1 MVRAAMTTRSAG
13 TRDGR
18 AVGSAGA
25 LWAAL
30 AILIHAA
37 LTARAA
43 TSLPAPRMTYL
54 DNGEVRIGM
63 DLALGG
69 AVTFLSGKGRPG
81 NLINSA
87 DLGRQIQMSHYSGP
101 WPYEV
106 GDKKPHPA
114 WVGLGWN
121 PIQTGDCH
129 LNPSEV
135 VEHRNNGKELYIRCL
150 PMQWPLDNVRG
161 DCVFETWTTLD
172 GPLIHMRFRCTNR
185 RTDKTPYRA
194 CPQELPAVY
203 TISRL
208 GRLMSYTGDRPF
220 TGAPLTHVTNDWRR
234 PWPWTRFLATEG
246 WAALVDDDG
255 WGVGVFKADGLE
267 FHGGLHGDARSDDPK
282 HGSTAYVAPIHHEHF
297 DHNLVYEHRTEF
309 LVGRLEEIRRRF
321 NAMADRRPPVWRFQK
336 DRQHWTV
343 RDATDSGFPLPGAWT
358 VRLGEREARLESGGR
373 CWRAEEGPSMKLRIA
388 STGGP
393 TTARIYWKR
402 LDDDRFAPERSVSL
416 ELPGDGK
423 VRRQVV
429 ELGKSAGYTG
439 LITGLAIESGTPS
452 RPGQTLT
459 LHSIELVRADSQK

>member
-1 MVRAAMTTRSAG
+1 MVKRSLGIWSWRTVWVVFAILF
-13 TRDGR
+13 
-18 AVGSAGA
+18 APAFEGSAA
-25 LWAAL
+25 
-30 AILIHAA
+30 
-37 LTARAA
+37 TA
-43 TSLPAPRMTYL
+43 LPAPRMTYL

-69 AVTFLSGKGRPG
+69 AVTFLSGKGHPG

-101 WPYEV
+101 WPYKV

-150 PMQWPLDNVRG
+150 PMQWPLDQVRG

-172 GPLIHMRFRCTNR
+172 GPLVRMRFRCTNR
-185 RTDKTPYRA
+185 RADKTPYRA

-208 GRLMSYTGDRPF
+208 GRLMSYTGDQPF
-220 TGAPLTHVTNDWRR
+220 SGAPLTHVTNDWRR

-246 WAALVDDDG
+246 WAALVDDSG
-255 WGVGVFKADGLE
+255 WGLGVFKADGLE

-309 LVGRLEEIRRRF
+309 LVGRLEEMRRRF
-321 NAMADRRPPVWRFQK
+321 NAMADRKPPVWRFK
-336 DRQHWTV
+336 HDRQHWTV
-343 RDATDSGFPLPGAWT
+343 HDATDSGFPLSGAWT
-358 VRLGEREARLESGGR
+358 VRLGERVARLESGGR
-373 CWRAEEGPSMKLRIA
+373 SWRAEDAPSMKLRIA

-393 TTARIYWKR
+393 TTARIFWKR
-402 LDDDRFAPERSVSL
+402 LGDDSFDRERSVPL
-416 ELPGDGK
+416 ELVGDGK
-423 VRRQVV
+423 VRTQVIS
-429 ELGKSAGYTG
+429 LASSSSYRG
-439 LITGLAIESGTPS
+439 LITGLAIESGAPS

-459 LHSIELVRADSQK
+459 LHSIELAPAKSRK

>member
-1 MVRAAMTTRSAG
+1 MLSVLMSQPSLAIWSWRT
-13 TRDGR
+13 
-18 AVGSAGA
+18 
-25 LWAAL
+25 LWAVFGIL
-30 AILIHAA
+30 LHPAIAG
-37 LTARAA
+37 RAA
-43 TSLPAPRMTYL
+43 TALPTPRMTFL
-54 DNGEVRIGM
+54 DNGHVRIGM

-69 AVTFLSGKGRPG
+69 AVTFISGKDHPG

-135 VEHRNNGKELYIRCL
+135 VEHRNDGKELYIRCL

-161 DCVFETWTTLD
+161 DCVFETWTTLE

-185 RTDKTPYRA
+185 RADRTQYRP

-203 TISRL
+203 TLSKL
-208 GRLMSYTGDRPF
+208 SRLMSYTGDRPF
-220 TGAPLTHVTNDWRR
+220 TGAPLTHVVNDWHK

-255 WGVGVFKADGLE
+255 WGLGVFKADGLE
-267 FHGGLHGDARSDDPK
+267 FHGGIHGDARSDDPK
-282 HGSTAYVAPIHHEHF
+282 HGSTAYVAPIHHENF
-297 DHNLVYEHRTEF
+297 DHNIVYEHRTEF
-309 LVGRLEEIRRRF
+309 LVGRLEEMRRRF
-321 NAMADRRPPVWRFQK
+321 NAMADRTPPVWRFQH

-343 RDATDSGFPLPGAWT
+343 RDATDSGFPLSGAWT
-358 VRLGEREARLESGGR
+358 VRIGERRARLESGGR
-373 CWRAEEGPSMKLRIA
+373 CWRAEEAPSMKLRVA

-393 TTARIYWKR
+393 TTTRIFWKR
-402 LDDDRFAPERSVSL
+402 LGDEQFDRERSVPL
-416 ELPGDGK
+416 ELAGDGK
-423 VRRQVV
+423 VRSQVV
-429 ELGKSAGYTG
+429 QLGSSPSYSG
-439 LITGLAIESGTPS
+439 LITGLAIESGPQSPS
-452 RPGQTLT
+452 GQTLT
-459 LHSIELVRADSQK
+459 LHSIELVRAKPRK

>member
-1 MVRAAMTTRSAG
+1 MWEQKTRLG
-13 TRDGR
+13 GR
-18 AVGSAGA
+18 RV
-25 LWAAL
+25 LWAAVA
-30 AILIHAA
+30 AILLHPAFE
-37 LTARAA
+37 ARAA
-43 TSLPAPRMTYL
+43 TALPAPRMTYL

-69 AVTFLSGKGRPG
+69 AVTFLSGKDHPG

-121 PIQTGDCH
+121 PIQSGDCH

-135 VEHRNNGKELYIRCL
+135 VEHRNDGQELYIRCL
-150 PMQWPLDNVRG
+150 PMQWPLDHVRG
-161 DCVFETWTTLD
+161 DCVFETWTTLE

-185 RTDKTPYRA
+185 RSDKTQYRP

-203 TISRL
+203 TISKL
-208 GRLMSYTGDRPF
+208 GRLMAYTGDRPF
-220 TGAPLTHVTNDWRR
+220 TGAPLTHVTNDWRK

-246 WAALVDDDG
+246 WAALVDDSG
-255 WGVGVFKADGLE
+255 FGLGVFKADGLE

-282 HGSTAYVAPIHHEHF
+282 HGSTAYVAPIHREHF

-321 NAMADRRPPVWRFQK
+321 NAMADRRPPLWRFQH
-336 DRQHWTV
+336 DRQHWV
-343 RDATDSGFPLPGAWT
+343 VHGASDAGFPLSGAW
-358 VRLGEREARLESGGR
+358 VLRIGERVARLESGGH
-373 CWRAEEGPSMKLRIA
+373 CWRAEDAPSIKLRIA

-393 TTARIYWKR
+393 TTARVFWKR
-402 LDDDRFAPERSVSL
+402 LGDNGFDREWSVPL
-416 ELPGDGK
+416 ELAGDGK
-423 VRRQVV
+423 VRTQVLA
-429 ELGKSAGYTG
+429 LGDSPGYRG
-439 LITGLAIESGTPS
+439 LITGLAIESGPPS
-452 RPGQTLT
+452 RGGQTLR
-459 LHSIELVRADSQK
+459 LHSIELGPANSGK